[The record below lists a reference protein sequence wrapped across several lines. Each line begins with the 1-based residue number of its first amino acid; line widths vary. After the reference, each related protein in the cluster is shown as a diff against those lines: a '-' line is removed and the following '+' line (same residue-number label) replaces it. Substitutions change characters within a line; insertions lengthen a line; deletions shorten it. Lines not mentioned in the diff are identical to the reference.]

1 MQVLRIE
8 NTAYVFRGL
17 ENFVAAM
24 DQYSSSPCH
33 KVTPKKL
40 DRPLRQMSD
49 AVFDHVAKRFTK
61 SRHET
66 LDKINYMHE
75 YGYASE
81 QEEVQ
86 AVLLMFRHE
95 F

>member
-8 NTAYVFRGL
+8 NTTYVFRGL

-24 DQYSSSPCH
+24 EQYSEH
-33 KVTPKKL
+33 KGQIPTPERM
-40 DRPLRQMSD
+40 DHPLRQMAD
-49 AVFDHVAKRFTK
+49 AVFDHVTKRFTK
-61 SRHET
+61 SRHEV

-75 YGYASE
+75 NGYRSE
-81 QEEVQ
+81 QDEVQ
-86 AVLLMFRHE
+86 ALLLMFRHE